1 MEGLKVIF
9 DGVVIGK
16 FIKIFIKIYILEDD
30 IFIKYGKVIKWLF

>member
-30 IFIKYGKVIKWLF
+30 IFIKVWKGN